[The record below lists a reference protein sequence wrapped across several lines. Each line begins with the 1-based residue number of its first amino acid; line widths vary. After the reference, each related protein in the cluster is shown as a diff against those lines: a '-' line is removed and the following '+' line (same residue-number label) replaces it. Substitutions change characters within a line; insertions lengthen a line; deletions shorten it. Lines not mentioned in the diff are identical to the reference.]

1 MNEEQPK
8 DTGPVPSEII
18 PPPPPEVPSGFT
30 LWLRKALRWTLAFV
44 VVFALGTAANW
55 WFQVRPKTAAIAD
68 LTSQL
73 ETASQELETLRPK
86 AAEAETMSAALDQAE
101 REVLALQALVQ
112 VNEARISLA
121 QGDATGARMPLLLA
135 ESKLAG
141 LGTRVSSAQ
150 AETITGVRERLA
162 LALQELQNNAFAAER
177 DLEIMAND
185 LNQLVREIA
194 SE

>member
-1 MNEEQPK
+1 MNEEAK
-8 DTGPVPSEII
+8 EETPVTSEII
-18 PPPPPEVPSGFT
+18 PPPPPETPSGFA

-55 WFQVRPKTAAIAD
+55 WFQVRPKTTAIAD

-73 ETASQELETLRPK
+73 DSASQELETLRPK
-86 AAEAETMSAALDQAE
+86 AAEAERLSASLDRVE

-112 VNEARISLA
+112 VNEARLALA

-135 ESKLAG
+135 EAKLAS
-141 LGTRVSSAQ
+141 LGTRVPSAQ
-150 AETITGVRERLA
+150 LETITGVRERLA